1 MTPLHSDARRRSEAA
16 AGTPSLVLTNG
27 MAHFLRPRRSPAGTR
42 GGGSSRFT
50 RIGAVEKRDVELM
63 NGLGRH
69 TRGSYVLLAVRTG
82 SQEGEFLLGDF
93 LAQN

>member
-1 MTPLHSDARRRSEAA
+1 MTPLHPEAGRRSKAA
-16 AGTPSLVLTNG
+16 ADTPSLVLTNG
-27 MAHFLRPRRSPAGTR
+27 MALFLRPQRSPAGTR

-50 RIGAVEKRDVELM
+50 RIGAVEKRDVELK

-69 TRGSYVLLAVRTG
+69 TRGSHVLLAVRTLDN
-82 SQEGEFLLGDF
+82 EGELLLGDF